1 MIYVVLAIMTVVL
14 KSENTRCELAESDNL
29 GRTRCALCGIR
40 PYSFCRCLNEDEL
53 KVFSK
58 ISSERMFS
66 DKQNI
71 FLQQEKS
78 KNLYNITEGNIKIYQ
93 LLTDESL

>member
-1 MIYVVLAIMTVVL
+1 MAAEL
-14 KSENTRCELAESDNL
+14 KENKARCELAESDNL
-29 GRTRCALCGIR
+29 GHTRCALCGIR

-71 FLQQEKS
+71 FFAAREVK
-78 KNLYNITEGNIKIYQ
+78 KFI
-93 LLTDESL
+93 

>member
-1 MIYVVLAIMTVVL
+1 MLKVPIMAVKL
-14 KSENTRCELAESDNL
+14 KEDNVRCELAKDDGL
-29 GRTRCALCGIR
+29 GHTRCALCGIR
-40 PYSFCRCLNEDEL
+40 AYSFCRCLNEDEL

-71 FLQQEKS
+71 YIILPKA
-78 KNLYNITEGNIKIYQ
+78 I
-93 LLTDESL
+93 